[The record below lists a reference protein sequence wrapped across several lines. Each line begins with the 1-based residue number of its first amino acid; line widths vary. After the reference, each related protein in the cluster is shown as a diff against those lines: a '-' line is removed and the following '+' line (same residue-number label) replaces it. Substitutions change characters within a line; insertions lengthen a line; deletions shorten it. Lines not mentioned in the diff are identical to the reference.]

1 MKKIIV
7 SFVALFLTM
16 LYSASAQHDDFSVH
30 PSTIAPPPPI
40 KSTPTAQSTPK
51 TDEQSRDFLEQT
63 QPDTIAQNL
72 PKQNTTKTPKQ
83 NPAFNKNLNALRVE
97 IGSSVR
103 GNGFENHHNAQI
115 IYSQPNHIFRIH
127 GRINLELGGFLGFGN
142 VAGVD
147 LSSMN
152 LAFLGISE
160 EALLPIFMSQKYGN
174 IYAGVGLGAY
184 IKSKGEVRV
193 ISNFTFGER
202 VFVGYLWKKF
212 SSEIFIKHFS
222 NGTLSKPN
230 AGHNFFG
237 LCFGYV
243 F

>member
-1 MKKIIV
+1 MV
-7 SFVALFLTM
+7 RAHSTVALARTHL
-16 LYSASAQHDDFSVH
+16 LS
-30 PSTIAPPPPI
+30 PPPPI
-40 KSTPTAQSTPK
+40 KSIPTAQSTPK
-51 TDEQSRDFLEQT
+51 INKQSQDFAEQEVQNQNVKAKQL
-63 QPDTIAQNL
+63 DTIAQNL
-72 PKQNTTKTPKQ
+72 PKQNTTKSPKQ
-83 NPAFNKNLNALRVE
+83 NPAFSKNLNALRVE
-97 IGSSVR
+97 VGSSVR

-127 GRINLELGGFLGFGN
+127 GRINLELGGFLGFGS
-142 VAGVD
+142 VAGID

-160 EALLPIFMSQKYGN
+160 EALLPLFISQKYGN
-174 IYAGVGLGAY
+174 VYAGVGLGAY
-184 IKSKGEVRV
+184 IKSKGEMRV

-237 LCFGYV
+237 FCFGYV